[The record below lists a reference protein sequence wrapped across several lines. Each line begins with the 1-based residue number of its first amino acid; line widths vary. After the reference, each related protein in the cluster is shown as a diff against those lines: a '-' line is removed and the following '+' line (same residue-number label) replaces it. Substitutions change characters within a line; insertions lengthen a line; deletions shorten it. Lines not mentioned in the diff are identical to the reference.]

1 MSYILGVYKAFFGT
15 SPHHFFLLH
24 LYSSSPS
31 IHPAAMAAA
40 ALSRSRGVA
49 GVTATRGLLFIF
61 SLLYLVCLASSFIDK
76 DQLEKQKEDLQKAE
90 QKLESLKEKYKL
102 EMASSLELI
111 DEYMG
116 YLDPMIALVKE
127 TTGTSPDDFP
137 PVDGLLQSVKAYME
151 KTKSYVED
159 KKVKL
164 GAELE
169 NLEKD
174 LEKQKKLIKFLEEQ
188 QGEL

>member
-1 MSYILGVYKAFFGT
+1 MLRSHLSYPSVY
-15 SPHHFFLLH
+15 
-24 LYSSSPS
+24 
-31 IHPAAMAAA
+31 PAAMAAA

-49 GVTATRGLLFIF
+49 GVTATRGLFFIF
-61 SLLYLVCLASSFIDK
+61 SLLCLVCLASSFIDE
-76 DQLEKQKEDLQKAE
+76 DQLEKLKENVQKAE
-90 QKLESLKEKYKL
+90 QQLESLKEKYKL

-111 DEYMG
+111 NEYMG
-116 YLDPMIALVKE
+116 YLDPMIALVKKA
-127 TTGTSPDDFP
+127 TGTSPDDFP
-137 PVDGLLQSVKAYME
+137 PVDALLQSVKANME

-159 KKVKL
+159 QKVKL

>member
-76 DQLEKQKEDLQKAE
+76 DQLERQKENVQKAE
-90 QKLESLKEKYKL
+90 QQILKSLKYKS

-111 DEYMG
+111 NEYMG
-116 YLDPMIALVKE
+116 YLDPMIALVKK

-137 PVDGLLQSVKAYME
+137 PVDGLLQSVKAVME
-151 KTKSYVED
+151 KTKSYMED
-159 KKVKL
+159 NNVKL
-164 GAELE
+164 GAELK
-169 NLEKD
+169 NMEKD
-174 LEKQKKLIKFLEEQ
+174 LEKNKKYINFLEELQ
-188 QGEL
+188 AEL

>member
-1 MSYILGVYKAFFGT
+1 MLRSHLSYPSVY
-15 SPHHFFLLH
+15 
-24 LYSSSPS
+24 
-31 IHPAAMAAA
+31 PAAMAAA

-76 DQLEKQKEDLQKAE
+76 DQLEKLKENVQKAE
-90 QKLESLKEKYKL
+90 QQLESLKEKYKL

-111 DEYMG
+111 NEYMG
-116 YLDPMIALVKE
+116 YLDPMIALVKKA
-127 TTGTSPDDFP
+127 TGTSPDDFP
-137 PVDGLLQSVKAYME
+137 PVDALLQSVKANME

-159 KKVKL
+159 QKVKL

>member
-1 MSYILGVYKAFFGT
+1 MLRSHLSYPSVY
-15 SPHHFFLLH
+15 
-24 LYSSSPS
+24 
-31 IHPAAMAAA
+31 PAAMAAA

-61 SLLYLVCLASSFIDK
+61 SLLCLVCLASSFIDK
-76 DQLEKQKEDLQKAE
+76 DTLEKQKEDLQKAE
-90 QKLESLKEKYKL
+90 QQLESLKEQYKL

-116 YLDPMIALVKE
+116 YLDPMMALVKK

-137 PVDGLLQSVKAYME
+137 PMDALLQSVKAYME

-164 GAELE
+164 GAKLE
-169 NLEKD
+169 NIEKD
-174 LEKQKKLIKFLEEQ
+174 LEKKKEINQ
-188 QGEL
+188 IP

>member
-76 DQLEKQKEDLQKAE
+76 DQLERQKENVQKAE
-90 QKLESLKEKYKL
+90 QQILKSLKTQHNVRMEWL
-102 EMASSLELI
+102 VSQPPEACSSSSPCCI
-111 DEYMG
+111 WF
-116 YLDPMIALVKE
+116 ALQVHSL
-127 TTGTSPDDFP
+127 TR
-137 PVDGLLQSVKAYME
+137 
-151 KTKSYVED
+151 TKWKS
-159 KKVKL
+159 KRKISRKQNNNWKV
-164 GAELE
+164 
-169 NLEKD
+169 
-174 LEKQKKLIKFLEEQ
+174 
-188 QGEL
+188 